1 MAQTDTD
8 FVPRR
13 YRVRHRTHYAYDEPV
28 DACYERGF
36 LGPRQTPTQTLV
48 EHSVRV
54 TPEPHLV
61 VEHVDWLGNRSSYV
75 EIRTPTT
82 DLDVVKE
89 SVLDVAWPR
98 VDLADFNG
106 WTVRSAIADLRG
118 GGTDAVT
125 LATYSLP
132 SALVTAEPV
141 IADYARRHLDPEQ
154 PLGVALDAIMMGIYE
169 DFDFR
174 SGATKATT
182 TLPEL
187 LELRAGVCQDF
198 THLALACLRSLGL
211 AARYVSGYLETTPAP
226 GRPRLEGA
234 DATHAWVSVLTP
246 EGRWVDLD
254 PTNGHLADS
263 RYLVTAWGRD
273 FRDVSPLKGV
283 IYADAPIRSTLKVGV
298 DVLRMTSSNPET
310 SQAPG
315 PN

>member
-1 MAQTDTD
+1 MTQTDAD
-8 FVPRR
+8 FEPRR

-36 LGPRQTPTQTLV
+36 LGPRQTATQTLV
-48 EHSVRV
+48 EHTVTV
-54 TPEPHLV
+54 TPEPDLV
-61 VEHVDWLGNRSSYV
+61 VEHADWLGNRSFYV

-98 VDLADFNG
+98 VDLTALDR
-106 WTVRSAIADLRG
+106 WTVRSAIADLRRG
-118 GGTDAVT
+118 GVDAVT

-141 IADYARRHLDPEQ
+141 IVAYARKHLDPEQ
-154 PLGVALDAIMMGIYE
+154 PLGVALDAIMMGVFE

-174 SGATKATT
+174 SGATKVTT
-182 TLPEL
+182 TLPDL
-187 LELRAGVCQDF
+187 LDLRAGVCQDF
-198 THLALACLRSLGL
+198 THLTLACLRSLGL
-211 AARYVSGYLETTPAP
+211 PARYVSGYLETTPAP

-246 EGRWVDLD
+246 GGTWVDLD

-283 IYADAPIRSTLKVGV
+283 IYADAPIRSTLTVGV

-310 SQAPG
+310 SPAPE
-315 PN
+315 PS